1 MAANGIST
9 LRAGMR
15 NAKGKRQLAKLKLA
29 AAKRQGLTIVE
40 GDPGN
45 VISGNW
51 GVWNQSGSID
61 SNAPGYRANHF
72 YVLYRLPTRYNMHN
86 GPISDFN
93 WVDHEGNYAH
103 NADPDLSG
111 DLIDQG
117 GGGSAKRPW
126 KDSGGNN
133 PA

>member
-1 MAANGIST
+1 MARNGIST

-29 AAKRQGLTIVE
+29 AAKRKGYTIVE

-45 VISGNW
+45 VISGNR
-51 GVWNQSGSID
+51 GIWNQSGPID
-61 SNAPGYRANHF
+61 SSKVGYRANHY
-72 YVLYRLPTRYNMHN
+72 YVLYRLPMRYNVHN
-86 GPISDFN
+86 GVIADFQ
-93 WVDHEGNYAH
+93 WTTPSGTYEH
-103 NADPDLSG
+103 NADPALSA

-117 GGGSAKRPW
+117 GQAVSRPW
-126 KDSGGNN
+126 RDSAPDN